1 MIHGIHLGSVF
12 MENYKVAKDRLLFMH
27 SRLIEGKVLYKEEE
41 AERFGCSLR
50 SIQRDID
57 DLRSFFHNQSEDSGI
72 VQELIY
78 DRKLKGYRLVPPVR
92 NVLRNDEVFAVLKI
106 LLESRAFTKEE
117 LYPILDKLVD
127 CCVPREKQRQVNDLI
142 GNEKLHYVEP
152 QHKNAFLAKM
162 WELSE
167 AVKERRKIIINY
179 RRAVLDDKVVER
191 KLQPV
196 GIMFSEFYFYL
207 VGFIVPKDNECI
219 KYKVENDP
227 FPTIYRIDRIQDY
240 TVTEEHFNVPYQNRF
255 EEGEFRKRVQFM
267 YGGKLQKIKFYYK
280 GPNVEAVLDR
290 LPTAKILQQDE
301 NGLLIVAEVFGAG
314 IEMWLRSQG
323 DMIEV
328 VKESI

>member
-1 MIHGIHLGSVF
+1 
-12 MENYKVAKDRLLFMH
+12 MESFKIAKDRLLFMY

-41 AERFGCSLR
+41 AKRFGCSVR

-72 VQELIY
+72 VQDLIY

-92 NVLRNDEVFAVLKI
+92 SVLKNEEVFAVLKI
-106 LLESRAFTKEE
+106 LLESRAFTKDE

-127 CCVPREKQRQVNDLI
+127 CCVPKEKKRQVNELI

-152 QHKNAFLAKM
+152 QHKNIFLRKM
-162 WELSE
+162 WEISE
-167 AVKERRKIIINY
+167 AVKERKQIIINY

-207 VGFIVPKDNECI
+207 VAFIVSKENECI
-219 KYKVENDP
+219 KYKVKDDP
-227 FPTIYRIDRIQDY
+227 FPTIYRIDRIKDY
-240 TVTEEHFNVPYQNRF
+240 VVTEEHFNIPYQNRF

-267 YGGKLQKIKFYYK
+267 YGGELQKIKFYYK
-280 GPNVEAVLDR
+280 GPNIEAVLDR
-290 LPTAKILQQDE
+290 LPTAKILE
-301 NGLLIVAEVFGAG
+301 HNEKGYLVSAEVFGVG

-323 DMIEV
+323 EMVGV
-328 VKESI
+328 VV